1 MSKEIIEIDG
11 SYLEGGGQILRM
23 TLALSAIQGKSAKV
37 INIRAGRPKPGLMA
51 QHLSGLLLGR
61 DICNGRLDGGVLG
74 STEMTLIPGKLTG
87 GEHLADTKTAGSVML
102 LVQAVYLC
110 TLYGN
115 QSSHIVLRGGTDAD
129 FAPPVDY
136 TIEIFR
142 KISSM
147 FGANF
152 DIMLSRRGFYPK
164 GNGEVV
170 FKASPVKKKLN
181 AVEMIDV
188 GNVKTIQGRAYVAG
202 KLPIYVAQKMVD
214 EAKRILLERF
224 GDVQFDI
231 KSIKEDQHTAFGN
244 GSGIVLWAETSTGCV
259 LGGSSMGRVNKD
271 AAMNGREAA
280 DMIVKAFNAG
290 ACLDGHAQDQVVI
303 LMALAEG
310 KSRVRVGE
318 ITNHTK
324 TAIYVAEK
332 LTNAKFCINEDVGG
346 SNIIECDGVGLDPL
360 NKSN

>member
-23 TLALSAIQGKSAKV
+23 SLALSAIQGKSIKV
-37 INIRAGRPKPGLMA
+37 IKIRAGRPKPGLMA
-51 QHLSGLLLGR
+51 QHLSGILLGR
-61 DICNGRLDGGVLG
+61 DICNGKLDGGMLG

-115 QSSHIVLRGGTDAD
+115 DSSHIVLRGGTDAD

-136 TIEIFR
+136 TIQVFR
-142 KISSM
+142 KISSL

-152 DIMLSRRGFYPK
+152 EVLLNRRGFYPK

-170 FKASPVKKKLN
+170 FKASPLKKKLN
-181 AVEMIDV
+181 AAEIINVGDV
-188 GNVKTIQGRAYVAG
+188 KAIRGKAYVAG
-202 KLPIYVAQKMVD
+202 ALPMHVAQKMVD
-214 EAKRILLERF
+214 EAKRILLEYF
-224 GDVQFDI
+224 GDVHFDI
-231 KSIKEDQHTAFGN
+231 KCVKEDQHTAFGN
-244 GSGIVLWAETSTGCV
+244 GSGIVLWAETSTGCI
-259 LGGSSMGRVNKD
+259 LGGSSMGKPKKD
-271 AAMNGREAA
+271 AYMNGREAA
-280 DMIVKAFNAG
+280 EIIVKAFKVG
-290 ACLDGHAQDQVVI
+290 ACLDQYAQDQVVI

-318 ITNHTK
+318 LTNHTK
-324 TAIYVAEK
+324 TAIFVAER
-332 LTNAKFCINEDVGG
+332 LSDAKFSIKEDKG
-346 SNIIECDGVGLDPL
+346 SNIIECDGAGWDPL
-360 NKSN
+360 SRSS